1 MLCIVVGCTQNSL
14 APELLSKE
22 GSLTV
27 TISATSATRATT
39 PGDGNIY
46 MGGGMEDVTLVL
58 VSSMGT
64 ISEIQHIGALTGE
77 EQRVKSVV
85 FSNLDVGNYVLYAY
99 ANTQRA
105 LLGEARDM
113 LSSLVVGDVFDG
125 SYYDALFATLSNRAT
140 PVVDDS
146 HPMLLTASKPL
157 AVGVENSSTSIDLMR
172 PVVWFEVV
180 LYNHSD
186 YPMQVEDVSFSNFNP
201 STGYIL
207 PKEGAL
213 PLSVV
218 YRGLPLY
225 STYTGGVD
233 VTVAA
238 HSESC
243 IYETFLFENRAPS
256 YTMNLAVKV
265 GGELT
270 TVTSMSTTGTYA
282 LKNRSTGRYLI
293 DNGAG
298 SMAVVASVDA
308 APSLEHALWRFSS
321 TSSGYLTNVAT
332 GRRYYQSTTAANSGS
347 NLSFT
352 KSGNYYRVSYYNRST
367 YYLRDNNGS
376 ATFTTGNAQ
385 TRDWTLQELSQKTA
399 TISDRQISVVD
410 MQTAAVV
417 PMTEQVR
424 NQHVKIV
431 INAYFNN
438 TDGEF
443 NFVVLPW
450 EEKNEDVEFN

>member
-1 MLCIVVGCTQNSL
+1 M
-14 APELLSKE
+14 
-22 GSLTV
+22 
-27 TISATSATRATT
+27 
-39 PGDGNIY
+39 
-46 MGGGMEDVTLVL
+46 
-58 VSSMGT
+58 
-64 ISEIQHIGALTGE
+64 
-77 EQRVKSVV
+77 KSVV

-186 YPMQVEDVSFSNFNP
+186 YPMQIEDVSFSNFNP

-213 PLSVV
+213 PSSVV

-233 VTVAA
+233 VSVAA
-238 HSESC
+238 RSESC
-243 IYETFLFENRAPS
+243 IYEAFLFENRAPS

-376 ATFTTGNAQ
+376 AAFTTGNAQ